1 MKQSPVLT
9 ELQSRLQKEILF
21 LDGAMGTMVQLHKLT
36 EAQYR
41 GEIFKNHSHDLKGNN
56 DLLVLTQPDIIKNIH
71 REYLEAG
78 AHIIE
83 TNTFNGTSIA
93 QKDYGLEHIVYDLNV
108 TAARLAREAVQE
120 YTQKNPGKR
129 CYVAGALGPTN
140 RTASISP
147 DVNRPEY
154 RAVTFDELVEAY
166 YEQAKGLVDGGADI
180 LLPETTFD
188 TLNLKACLFAIQKL
202 EIDRQYK
209 WPLMIS
215 VTITDLSGRTLTG
228 QTVEAFW
235 NSVRHS
241 KPLSVGIN
249 CALGAKEMQPYIHEL
264 AQVADCYI
272 SCYPNAGLP
281 NPLSPTGYDE
291 TPESLAFYLSQYVQL
306 GLINI
311 VGGCCGTTP
320 KHIQKIAE
328 ELSGKTPR
336 PKSEIPKKMRLSGLE
351 PLNLSW
357 DLVTNFTVVGE
368 RTNVTG
374 SPKFAKLIKENKYE
388 EAVSVAK
395 QQVASG
401 ANILDINFD
410 EALIDG
416 PSAMTKFLNLIASEP
431 EITKI
436 PFMVDSSKWEVIEAG
451 LKCIQGK
458 AVVNSIS
465 LKEGEDTFLQQARL
479 CQRYG
484 AAVVIMAFDEKGQAV
499 TKEEKVRI
507 CQRSYKLLTEK
518 LDFDPADII
527 FDCNILTLA
536 TGIEEHNDYAVSFIE
551 AVREIKK
558 TCPYAFTSGGVSN
571 LSFSFRGNN
580 TVREALHTIFLYHA
594 IQAGLD
600 MGIVNAGLLGDL
612 QNLEPQLREKCENVV
627 LNKNAEATEELVKFA
642 ESIKDLDSKV
652 TQQKQLDWRKQSLQE
667 RITFSLVKG
676 IDDFIEEDTEEARK
690 NFTKPLEVI
699 EGPLMNGMKVVGDLF
714 GSGKM
719 FLPQV
724 VKSARVMKKAVA
736 YLNPYMEAFK
746 NQTSDQNQKT
756 VLLATVK
763 GDVHDIGKN
772 IVSIVLSCNGY
783 KVIDLGVMVSCKKIL
798 EVAHEIKPDL
808 IGFSGLITPSLDE
821 MQFNLQ
827 EMERQQMKTPVLIGG
842 ATTSR
847 VHTAVKLDP
856 HYSAPVIH
864 IADASLVAEVCSKV
878 LNPDLK
884 EQHRSEIKKK
894 AQETRQYYL
903 DSKNANDSVSLEKA
917 REKKFT
923 CDWKSIDIAQ
933 PTQLG
938 AFDYHFTIQDIEKYI
953 DWSPFFWTWGLKGSY
968 PNILTSEKYGSEA
981 SKLHQD
987 GLVMIENL
995 KKQNVVGLK
1004 SRVGIFKA
1012 HSENENV
1019 FLLDQNGTQLESVYF
1034 DRQQKLKTVNH
1045 NVHYCL
1051 ADFIAPKTSG
1061 RNDYMG
1067 MFVVTAGSEIETFA
1081 KAFEDKGDDYNS
1093 ILIKSIA
1100 DRFAEALAELT
1111 HKKVRDL
1118 FGFGQTE
1125 DLTANELIAEKYRG
1139 IRPAPG
1145 YPACPRH
1152 EEKTKIWKLLDAEKH
1167 TGVKLTE
1174 NFAMYPGSSISGF
1187 YFNHPESKYFSVL

>member
-1 MKQSPVLT
+1 MIQSPVLS
-9 ELQSRLQKEILF
+9 ELEQRLQKEILI

-36 EAQYR
+36 EQQYR
-41 GEIFKNHSHDLKGNN
+41 GELFKNHSHDLKGNN
-56 DLLVLTQPDIIKNIH
+56 DLLVLTQPHLIKEIH
-71 REYLEAG
+71 RKYLEAG

-93 QKDYGLEHIVYDLNV
+93 QKDYALEHIVYDLNV
-108 TAARLAREAVQE
+108 AASRLAKDAVNE
-120 YTQKNPGKR
+120 YVAQNPGKR

-147 DVNRPEY
+147 DVNHPEY

-166 YEQAKGLVDGGADI
+166 YEQARGLVDGGADI

-202 EIDRQYK
+202 EIDRGFK

-235 NSVRHS
+235 NSIRHS

-264 AQVADCYI
+264 AQAADCYI

-281 NPLSPTGYDE
+281 NPLSLTGYDE
-291 TPESLAFYLSQYVQL
+291 TPESLAFYLSQYVEL
-306 GLINI
+306 GLVNI

-320 KHIQKIAE
+320 NHIQKIAE
-328 ELSGKTPR
+328 ELKNKTPR
-336 PKSEIPKKMRLSGLE
+336 SKAEIPKKMRLSGLE

-357 DLVTNFTVVGE
+357 DLVTNFTVIGE

-374 SPKFAKLIKENKYE
+374 SPKFAKLIKENRYE

-416 PSAMTKFLNLIASEP
+416 PQAMTKFLNLIASEP
-431 EITKI
+431 DITKI
-436 PFMVDSSKWEVIEAG
+436 PFMIDSSKWEVIEAG
-451 LKCIQGK
+451 LKCVQGK
-458 AVVNSIS
+458 AIVNSIS
-465 LKEGEDTFLQQARL
+465 LKEGEAAFLHHASL

-484 AAVVIMAFDEKGQAV
+484 AAVVIMAFDEQGQAV

-507 CQRSYKLLTEK
+507 CQRTYKLLTEK

-536 TGIEEHNDYAVSFIE
+536 TGMDEHNDYAINFIE
-551 AVREIKK
+551 AVREVKK
-558 TCPYAFTSGGVSN
+558 TCPFAFTSGGVSN

-580 TVREALHTIFLYHA
+580 TVREALHTVFLYNA

-612 QNLEPQLREKCENVV
+612 QNIEPLLREKCENVIF
-627 LNKNAEATEELVKFA
+627 NKNSNATEDLVKFA
-642 ESIKDLDSKV
+642 ESIKSTDVRTS
-652 TQQKQLDWRKQSLQE
+652 QQKTLDWRNQNLQE

-690 NFTKPLEVI
+690 SLAKPLDVI
-699 EGPLMNGMKVVGDLF
+699 EGPLMNGMKVVGELF

-736 YLNPYMEAFK
+736 YLNPYMEAAK
-746 NQTSDQNQKT
+746 NKAGDQNQKT

-798 EVAHEIKPDL
+798 EVAQEIKPDL

-827 EMERQQMKTPVLIGG
+827 EMERLKMDTPVLIGG

-864 IADASLVAEVCSKV
+864 IADASLVAEICSKI
-878 LNPDLK
+878 LNPESK
-884 EQHRSEIKKK
+884 QENRNEIKKI

-903 DSKNANDSVSLEKA
+903 DSKSENESVSIEKA
-917 REKKFT
+917 RENKFN
-923 CDWKSIDIAQ
+923 CDWKTTDIAQ
-933 PTQLG
+933 PNKVGT
-938 AFDYHFTIQDIEKYI
+938 FDFQFAIKDIESYI
-953 DWSPFFWTWGLKGSY
+953 DWSPFFWTWGLKGTF
-968 PNILTSEKYGSEA
+968 PNILTSEKYGTEA
-981 SKLHQD
+981 TKLHRD
-987 GLVMIENL
+987 ALAMVETL
-995 KKQNVVGLK
+995 KKKNLVRLK

-1019 FLLDQNGTQLESVYF
+1019 HLLDQNDQKLASVYF
-1034 DRQQKLKTVNH
+1034 DRQQKLRTVNH

-1061 RNDYMG
+1061 LTDYMG
-1067 MFVVTAGSEIETFA
+1067 MFVVTSGSEIEDFA
-1081 KAFEDKGDDYNS
+1081 KTFELKGDDYNS

-1111 HKKVRDL
+1111 HKKVRDS
-1118 FGFGQTE
+1118 FGYGKLE
-1125 DLTANELIAEKYRG
+1125 NLSVNELISEKYRG

-1152 EEKTKIWKLLDAEKH
+1152 EEKSKIWKLLDAEKY

-1174 NFAMYPGSSISGF
+1174 NFAMHPGSSISGF
-1187 YFNHPESKYFSVL
+1187 YFNHPEAKYFSVI

>member
-1 MKQSPVLT
+1 MKISPVLS
-9 ELQSRLQKEILF
+9 ELEQRLKKEILF
-21 LDGAMGTMVQLHKLT
+21 LDGAMGTVIQLHKLN

-41 GEIFKNHSHDLKGNN
+41 GAKFKNHPHDLKGNN
-56 DLLVLTQPDIIKNIH
+56 DLLVFTQPQVIKGIH
-71 REYLEAG
+71 RDYLNAG

-83 TNTFNGTSIA
+83 TNTFNGTSVA

-108 TAARLAREAVQE
+108 QAARLAKEAVLE
-120 YTQKNPGKR
+120 FTAENPGRR

-147 DVNRPEY
+147 DVNNPGY
-154 RAVTFDELVEAY
+154 RAITFDELVDAY

-202 EIDRQYK
+202 EKERQFK

-235 NSVRHS
+235 NSIRHA

-249 CALGAKEMQPYIHEL
+249 CALGAQEMQPYIHEL
-264 AQVADCYI
+264 AQITDCYI

-291 TPESLAFYLSQYVQL
+291 TPESLANCLSHYVDL
-306 GLINI
+306 GIVNI

-320 KHIQKIAE
+320 KHIQKISE
-328 ELSGKTPR
+328 VLKDKSPR
-336 PKSEIPKKMRLSGLE
+336 IRSQVPKKMRLSGLE
-351 PLNLSW
+351 PLNLTW
-357 DLVTNFTVVGE
+357 DKVTNFTIVGE

-388 EAVSVAK
+388 EAVNVAK
-395 QQVASG
+395 QQVANG

-410 EALIDG
+410 EAMIDG
-416 PSAMTKFLNLIASEP
+416 PEAMTKYLNLIAAEP

-436 PFMVDSSKWEVIEAG
+436 PFMIDSSKWEVIEAG

-458 AVVNSIS
+458 AIVNSLS
-465 LKEGEDTFLQQARL
+465 LKEGEAAFLNQAEL

-484 AAVVIMAFDEKGQAV
+484 AAVIIMAFDEKGQAV

-507 CQRSYKLLTEK
+507 SQRAYKLLTEK
-518 LDFDPADII
+518 LNFDPADII
-527 FDCNILTLA
+527 FDCNILTVA
-536 TGIEEHNDYAVSFIE
+536 TGIEEHNDYGINFIE
-551 AVREIKK
+551 AVRELKK

-580 TVREALHTIFLYHA
+580 SVREALHTVFLYHA

-600 MGIVNAGLLGDL
+600 MGIVNAGLLGDY
-612 QNLEPQLREKCENVV
+612 QNIETELREKCENVV
-627 LNKNAEATEELVKFA
+627 LNKHVNATEELIRFA
-642 ESIKDLDSKV
+642 EGVKKTDAES
-652 TQQKQLDWRKQSLQE
+652 TPQKKLDWRNQSLQE
-667 RITFSLVKG
+667 RITFALVKG
-676 IDDFIEEDTEEARK
+676 IDDFIEQDTEEARK
-690 NFTKPLEVI
+690 ASARPLDVI
-699 EGPLMNGMKVVGDLF
+699 EGPLMNGMKVVGNLF

-736 YLNPYMEAFK
+736 YLNPFMEAEK
-746 NQTSDQNQKT
+746 SNLNESLQKT

-783 KVIDLGVMVSCKKIL
+783 KVIDLGVMVSCQKIL
-798 EVAHEIKPDL
+798 ETAEILKPDL

-827 EMERQQMKTPVLIGG
+827 EMELRKMDTPVLIGG

-856 HYSAPVIH
+856 YYSGPVIH
-864 IADASLVAEVCSKV
+864 VGDASQVAEICSKV
-878 LNPDLK
+878 LSAETK
-884 EQHRSEIKKK
+884 EQTRTEIKKQ
-894 AQETRQYYL
+894 ALETRQYYL
-903 DSKNANDSVSLEKA
+903 DSKNVADSVSIEVA
-917 REKKFT
+917 REKKFN
-923 CDWKSIDIAQ
+923 CDWQKVDIAK
-933 PTQLG
+933 PSQLG
-938 AFDYHFTIQDIEKYI
+938 AIDFKFTIEDVISFI
-953 DWSPFFWTWGLKGSY
+953 DWSPFFWTWGLKGTF
-968 PNILTSEKYGSEA
+968 PNILSLEKYGAEA
-981 SKLHQD
+981 SKLYADATQ
-987 GLVMIENL
+987 MIEQL
-995 KKQNVVGLK
+995 KQKKIVK
-1004 SRVGIFKA
+1004 FRSRVGIFKA
-1012 HSENENV
+1012 AAENENV
-1019 FLLDQNGTQLESVYF
+1019 HIYNQNNEKIESLYF
-1034 DRQQKLKTVNH
+1034 DRQQKLKSVNNNIH
-1045 NVHYCL
+1045 FCL
-1051 ADFIAPKTSG
+1051 ADFIAPVSSQRT
-1061 RNDYMG
+1061 DYMG
-1067 MFVVTAGSEIETFA
+1067 VFVVTAGQEIESFA
-1081 KAFEDKGDDYNS
+1081 KQYETIGDDYNS

-1111 HKKVRDL
+1111 HKKVREI
-1118 FGFGQTE
+1118 FGFGFTE
-1125 DLTANELIAEKYRG
+1125 QLSTADMIQEKYRG

-1152 EEKTKIWKLLDAEKH
+1152 EEKGKIWALLDAEKH
-1167 TGVKLTE
+1167 TSVALTE
-1174 NFAMYPGSSISGF
+1174 NFAMNPGSSISGF
-1187 YFNHPESKYFSVL
+1187 YFNHPEAKYFSVL